1 MSFKMYTMAIL
12 MGICLLIS
20 KAQPESDDADDR
32 KACTT
37 ICFETQNTY
46 GRSQLPCL
54 TPDRNTN
61 NDICQKYCMK
71 HGNQCFA
78 RDCTTY
84 DKERSAKSQP
94 ADTTTTTTRADDGSQ
109 SEQKNAK
116 GYPHQDCPPQD
127 CAALHEGSG
136 VSVGAAV
143 GLLLIGLMV
152 GAMATAALCVCCPSV
167 YAKAYA
173 VRSGTKETGRANMED
188 GEIVN
193 ATAQKSRP
201 MPSAPLAT
209 LPADIRSTPTTAQNA
224 NCVRP
229 DSQHIYSES
238 MDLSVGSTNTY
249 NAPGYNHANN
259 NSSLAPVTSPTYGY
273 NKFAN
278 DVIPGTSISTVADSA
293 YQPLNADRSQNA
305 GYNQIPAVRDDGDL
319 RSQEHTDPS
328 GSHQYFVLEKNGAMG
343 STEIGLRDN
352 DIGDPHDYFVLEKR

>member
-1 MSFKMYTMAIL
+1 MYLDT
-12 MGICLLIS
+12 
-20 KAQPESDDADDR
+20 QPESDDADDR

-143 GLLLIGLMV
+143 GLLLIGLM
-152 GAMATAALCVCCPSV
+152 
-167 YAKAYA
+167 
-173 VRSGTKETGRANMED
+173 
-188 GEIVN
+188 N